1 MKKLA
6 KFFTVLLAVYWLLF
20 AHVSLNF
27 LDETPPISQVSEDG
41 RYKVVFKSVYPVN
54 PIGLYCLLTKDWA
67 PIYFVL
73 YDANGDYIGQSSPFA
88 CYWSWSNVALIF
100 PGEASTLDKNSFLVL
115 DDEYH
120 GELDIST
127 KNKRWWSVLLSPL
140 S

>member
-6 KFFTVLLAVYWLLF
+6 KFFTVLFAVYWLLF

-27 LDETPPISQVSEDG
+27 LDETPPFSQVSEDS

-54 PIGLYCLLTKDWA
+54 PIGVYCLLTKDWA

-88 CYWSWSNVALIF
+88 CYWAWSSAAFRF
-100 PGEASTLDKNSFLVL
+100 PGEEFTPDVNSFVVL
-115 DDEYH
+115 DDEYD
-120 GELDIST
+120 GELNIST
-127 KNKRWWSVLLSPL
+127 VDKKWWSILFSLFS
-140 S
+140 